1 MSTDAGRV
9 EKASLRVSL
18 FRSFLTEYWP
28 FTAYVL
34 AYMTVGVALAAA
46 TGVADLYVWAV
57 YALALWLGLEGLH
70 AIDLSDE
77 TVAVQYDSTI
87 QFYVG
92 VAGLLAGVGVGVYLA
107 SITTWWFL
115 LFVAAETFLGIA
127 YNVELF
133 GGALHDFDK
142 PTGMA
147 NFAIS
152 WGFLPFL
159 GGYFIMAQSLSIGIL
174 VFGLGL
180 ALDSARL
187 LLMFEAGKPAPYE
200 DLGIEYDRVFTQRPE
215 WLGAA
220 THQGNKMMMAS
231 WSLMA
236 TGLMVHFVL

>member
-1 MSTDAGRV
+1 MSTNTDDV
-9 EKASLRVSL
+9 KAAPLRVSL

-34 AYMTVGVALAAA
+34 AYMTVGTALAAA
-46 TGVADLYVWAV
+46 VAGFDAYVWGV
-57 YALALWLGLEGLH
+57 YALGLWLGLEGLH

-77 TVAVQYDSTI
+77 TVAVQYDSRV
-87 QFYVG
+87 QFWVG
-92 VAGLLAGVGVGVYLA
+92 VAGLLAGIAVGIYLA

-133 GGALHDFDK
+133 GGALHDFDR

-147 NFAIS
+147 NFALS

-159 GGYFIMAQSLSIGIL
+159 GGYFVTAGSVPLGAL
-174 VFGLGL
+174 VFGVGL
-180 ALDSARL
+180 ALDAGRL
-187 LLMFEAGKPAPYE
+187 ILMFEVGKPAPYE
-200 DLGIEYDRVFTQRPE
+200 DLGIEYAREFSPDPA

-220 THQGNKMMMAS
+220 THRGNKMAMTA

-236 TGLMVHFVL
+236 VGLLLLFAF

>member
-1 MSTDAGRV
+1 MSTDT
-9 EKASLRVSL
+9 EASEQAPLRVSL

-46 TGVADLYVWAV
+46 TGTADLYVWGV
-57 YALALWLGLEGLH
+57 YAVALWLGLEGLH

-77 TVAVQYDSTI
+77 TVAVQYNSTV
-87 QFYVG
+87 QFWVG
-92 VAGLLAGVGVGVYLA
+92 VAGLAAGVGVGVYLA

-115 LFVAAETFLGIA
+115 LFVGAETFLGIA

-133 GGALHDFDK
+133 GGALHDFDR

-147 NFAIS
+147 NFAVS

-159 GGYFIMAQSLSIGIL
+159 GGFFIMSQSLSIGIL
-174 VFGLGL
+174 VFGVGL
-180 ALDSARL
+180 ALDAARL
-187 LLMFEAGKPAPYE
+187 ILMFEAGKPAPYE
-200 DLGIEYDRVFTQRPE
+200 DLGIEYDRVYTQRPE

-220 THQGNKMMMAS
+220 THQGNKMMMVS

-236 TGLMVHFVL
+236 AGLMLLFAL